1 MKKKEEVKKSS
12 VSNKNCDEKVVIKHI
27 VEEKDL
33 EQISG
38 GDLVFCIT
46 KYQTKCENKVKVD
59 EP

>member
-1 MKKKEEVKKSS
+1 MEKKEVIKKCA
-12 VSNKNCDEKVVIKHI
+12 VANKNCDEKVVIKQTI
-27 VEEKDL
+27 EEKDL
-33 EQISG
+33 EQVSG

>member
-12 VSNKNCDEKVVIKHI
+12 ASNKNCDEKVVIKHI

-38 GDLVFCIT
+38 GDLKFCIT
-46 KYQTKCENKVKVD
+46 KKYGICDYHVN
-59 EP
+59 P

>member
-12 VSNKNCDEKVVIKHI
+12 VSDKNCDEKVVIKHI

-38 GDLVFCIT
+38 GDLKFCIT
-46 KYQTKCENKVKVD
+46 KKYGICDYHVN
-59 EP
+59 P